1 MKQQE
6 VVIECDLRQDL
17 GTNAARRLRRGLAI
31 PAVVYGGGREPQPVV
46 VDPRPVEHV
55 LETERGLNTLIQ
67 LRVAGRDLKRM
78 VMLRDVQRDPVTES
92 LLHCDFVRVE
102 MDEPVEATVAVRF
115 EGTPVGV
122 KNEGGLVEYVH
133 REVTVRA
140 LPAEIPAHLVADISE
155 LHVGQHF
162 EAGNLPLPE
171 GVELITDPN
180 ETLCT
185 IVVRHAPAEE
195 EAAAAEAAEG
205 EVPAEAGEEAAGAGT
220 EDSGE

>member
-6 VVIECDLRQDL
+6 IIIECELREDV

-31 PAVVYGGGREPQPVV
+31 PAVVYGGGRDPQPVV
-46 VDPRPVEHV
+46 VDPRPVEHI
-55 LETERGLNTLIQ
+55 LDTERGLNSLIQ
-67 LRVAGRDLKRM
+67 LRVAGRELRRM

-115 EGTPVGV
+115 EGTPLGV
-122 KNEGGLVEYVH
+122 RNEGGLVEFVH
-133 REVTVRA
+133 REVRVRA
-140 LPAEIPAHLVADISE
+140 LPAEIPAHLVADISG

-162 EAGNLPLPE
+162 EAGQLELPD
-171 GVELITDPN
+171 GVTLISDPN

-185 IVVRHAPAEE
+185 IVLKHAPVE
-195 EAAAAEAAEG
+195 EAA
-205 EVPAEAGEEAAGAGT
+205 AGEEAAVEAAAEGEREGEEPESAG
-220 EDSGE
+220 E